1 MARRTPLC
9 LAILVALFLPVSA
22 TAAPP
27 SGSLHLKAVDTGGG
41 ETANGF
47 TFTETLYQGG
57 KVVGTDSA
65 VCRYR
70 PLLGHLVCRVTVN
83 LPSGKLFVRLPIFN
97 DSDRGSFTVTR
108 GTGQYEGRTGYG
120 IYRSFPDHTKITVWL
135 TS

>member
-57 KVVGTDSA
+57 KVVGTDRG

-70 PLLGHLVCRVTVN
+70 PPLGIVVCRITVN
-83 LPSGKLFVRLPIFN
+83 LPSGKLFVRLPILPG
-97 DSDRGSFTVTR
+97 DRGSFTVSR
-108 GTGQYEGRTGYG
+108 GTGSR
-120 IYRSFPDHTKITVWL
+120 R
-135 TS
+135 